1 MYQSTAHKELNQLI
15 KASTDDDMIWFL
27 HLMNKDNEE
36 HRCNINISDTDDL
49 LIQSTINIL
58 NTLKNTDE
66 IRRKI
71 LDNYTNINE
80 NSIFNFMDSLKIFRD
95 NLNIR
100 GKDISDYKTNKRLLY
115 FTFHSMSS
123 DREISWRTMLTIQND
138 YFRFLYML
146 FISPSFSRSNR
157 FLNNIEERFST
168 ILAKNELHF
177 KSFDSNDFYLWAK
190 NYMDQDSENAR
201 FYNSRDYTPVIPQD
215 YKIVVNAIFDVLLDT
230 NPHIYKALRDK
241 LSNAWYQKSYRK
253 KHKGRKHYYFFTDVT
268 FECLQILAK
277 KYNLTEEKVIDRLI
291 NEHYVKECRSN
302 DTGNH
307 YYTL

>member
-1 MYQSTAHKELNQLI
+1 MYQGTAHKELKLFI
-15 KASTDDDMIWFL
+15 KESTDEDMIWIL
-27 HLMNKDNEE
+27 HVMNKDQEE
-36 HRCNINISDTDDL
+36 YRNNCRLNGTEDYL
-49 LIQSTINIL
+49 LQLDIRTLNTIN
-58 NTLKNTDE
+58 NTDE
-66 IRRKI
+66 IKNRI
-71 LDNYTNINE
+71 SDTYNHLNE
-80 NSIFNFMDSLKIFRD
+80 REIYNFVSSLKCFRD
-95 NLNIR
+95 TLIIR

-146 FISPSFSRSNR
+146 FISPSFSRSSR

-201 FYNSRDYTPVIPQD
+201 LYNSRDYTPVIPQD